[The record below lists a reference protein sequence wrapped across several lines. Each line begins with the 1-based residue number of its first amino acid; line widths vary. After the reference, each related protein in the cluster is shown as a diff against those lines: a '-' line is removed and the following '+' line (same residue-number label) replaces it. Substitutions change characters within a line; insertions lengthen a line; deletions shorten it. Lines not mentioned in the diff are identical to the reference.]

1 MSSIFPTYARWD
13 VTVQKAEGAILIDT
27 NEKEYLDFTSG
38 IGVCNLG
45 HNHPVVHQKV
55 KEQLDQVWHVSNLFH
70 IPTQEQAAQ
79 MLTDHSCGDYVFFC
93 NSGAEGNE
101 GAIKLARKY
110 TGKWKI
116 ISFKQSF
123 HGRTFGS
130 MSATGQEKIH
140 EGYGPLLPQFEYAL
154 FNDIESVKS
163 LIDDKVAAVMIEV
176 IQGEG
181 GVHPADPQFMAE
193 LQQLCI
199 DHKLLLIVD
208 EVQTGIGRT
217 GKAFAYEH
225 YNLSPDI
232 IVSAKGLGNGFPIG
246 AVIGKEKL
254 KEAFG
259 PGSHGSTYG
268 GNPLATAAACAVMS
282 QVFQPEFLQEVELK
296 GNYFKELLNEK
307 LTSSNFVKEIKGKGL
322 MIGIECDGEVGSLIT
337 KMREKGFLALSA
349 GPNVIRL
356 LPPLTVTNEQL
367 EQAATVLAEV
377 L

>member
-13 VTVQKAEGAILIDT
+13 VTVQKADGATLVDT
-27 NEKEYLDFTSG
+27 NGKEYLDFTSG

-45 HNHPVVHQKV
+45 HNHPTVKEKV

-70 IPTQEQAAQ
+70 IPTQEQAAM
-79 MLTDHSCGDYVFFC
+79 MLTEHTCGDYVFFC

-110 TGKWKI
+110 TGKSKI

-130 MSATGQEKIH
+130 MSATGQDKIH
-140 EGYGPLLPQFEYAL
+140 EGYGPLLPSFEYAT
-154 FNDIESVKS
+154 FNDIDSVKS
-163 LIDDKVAAVMIEV
+163 LVDDQVAAVMIEV

-181 GVHPADPQFMAE
+181 GVHPADPVFMEALE
-193 LQQLCI
+193 QLCQENGI
-199 DHKLLLIVD
+199 LLIVD

-225 YNLSPDI
+225 YNISPDI

-268 GNPLATAAACAVMS
+268 GNPLATAAASAVMS
-282 QVFQPEFLQEVELK
+282 EVFQPEFLNQVEEN
-296 GNYFKELLNEK
+296 GHYFMKLLTEK
-307 LTSSNFVKEIKGKGL
+307 LTSSFVKEIKGKGL
-322 MIGIECDGEVGSLIT
+322 MIGIECTGEVGPLLT
-337 KMREKGFLALSA
+337 QMREEGFLALSA

-356 LPPLTVTNEQL
+356 LPPLTVTNDQL
-367 EQAATVLAEV
+367 EKAAAILADVL
-377 L
+377 

>member
-13 VTVQKAEGAILIDT
+13 VTVQKADGAILVDT
-27 NEKEYLDFTSG
+27 NDKEYLDFTSG

-45 HNHPVVHQKV
+45 HNHPTVKEKV
-55 KEQLDQVWHVSNLFH
+55 IEQLDQVWHVSNLFH
-70 IPTQEQAAQ
+70 IPTQEQAAM
-79 MLTDHSCGDYVFFC
+79 MLTEHTCGDYVFFC

-130 MSATGQEKIH
+130 MSATGQDKIH
-140 EGYGPLLPQFEYAL
+140 EGYGPLLPSFEYAT
-154 FNDIESVKS
+154 FNDIDSVKS
-163 LIDDKVAAVMIEV
+163 LVDDQVAAVMIEV

-181 GVHPADPQFMAE
+181 GVHPADPVFMEALE
-193 LQQLCI
+193 QLCQENGI
-199 DHKLLLIVD
+199 LLIVD

-225 YNLSPDI
+225 YNISPDI

-268 GNPLATAAACAVMS
+268 GNPLATAAASAVMS
-282 QVFQPEFLQEVELK
+282 EVFRPEFLKQVEEN
-296 GNYFKELLNEK
+296 GHYFMKLLTEK
-307 LTSSNFVKEIKGKGL
+307 LTSSFVKEIKGKGL
-322 MIGIECDGEVGSLIT
+322 MIGIECTGEVGPLLT
-337 KMREKGFLALSA
+337 QMREEGFLALSA

-356 LPPLTVTNEQL
+356 LPPLTVTKDQL
-367 EQAATVLAEV
+367 EKAAAILADVL
-377 L
+377 

>member
-13 VTVQKAEGAILIDT
+13 ITVQKAQGATLIDI
-27 NEKEYLDFTSG
+27 NEKQYLDFTSG

-45 HNHPVVHQKV
+45 HNHPVVHQRV

-70 IPTQEQAAQ
+70 IPTQEQAAS
-79 MLTDHSCGDYVFFC
+79 MLTENSCGDYVFFC

-101 GAIKLARKY
+101 AAIKLARKY

-116 ISFKQSF
+116 VSFKQSF

-130 MSATGQEKIH
+130 MSATGQDKIH
-140 EGYGPLLPQFEYAL
+140 EGYGPLLPHFEYAV
-154 FNDIESVKS
+154 FNDIDSVKN
-163 LIDDKVAAVMIEV
+163 LVDDQVAAVMIEV

-181 GVHPADPQFMAE
+181 GVHPADPKFMEE
-193 LQQLCI
+193 LQQLCTDQGI
-199 DHKLLLIVD
+199 LLIVD

-225 YNLSPDI
+225 YNISPDI

-268 GNPLATAAACAVMS
+268 GNPLATAAASAVMS
-282 QVFQPEFLQEVELK
+282 QVFQPDFLQQVEQK
-296 GNYFKELLNEK
+296 GNYLLKLLNEK
-307 LTSSNFVKEIKGKGL
+307 LTSSFVKEIKGKGL
-322 MIGIECDGEVGSLIT
+322 MIGIECTGEVAPLLAQ
-337 KMREKGFLALSA
+337 MREKGFLALSA

-356 LPPLTVTNEQL
+356 LPPLVVTNEQL
-367 EQAATVLAEV
+367 EQAATYLAEII
-377 L
+377 

>member
-13 VTVQKAEGAILIDT
+13 VTVQRAEGATLIDT
-27 NEKEYLDFTSG
+27 DGKEYLDFTSG

-45 HNHPVVHQKV
+45 HNHPIVNKKI

-70 IPTQEQAAQ
+70 IPTQEQAATI
-79 MLTDHSCGDYVFFC
+79 LTENTCGDYVFFC

-101 GAIKLARKY
+101 AAIKLARKY
-110 TGKWKI
+110 TGKSKI

-140 EGYGPLLPQFEYAL
+140 EGYGPLLEQFEYAV
-154 FNDIESVKS
+154 FNDINSVKS
-163 LIDDKVAAVMIEV
+163 LVDNQVAAVMIEV

-181 GVHPADPQFMAE
+181 GVHPADPRFMEE

-199 DHKLLLIVD
+199 DNKILLIVD

-225 YNLSPDI
+225 YDLSPDI

-268 GNPLATAAACAVMS
+268 GNPLATTAACAVMS
-282 QVFQPEFLQEVELK
+282 QVFQPEFLKEVEVK
-296 GNYFKELLNEK
+296 GNYFMELLNEK
-307 LTSSNFVKEIKGKGL
+307 LTSTFVNEIKGKGL
-322 MIGIECDGEVGSLIT
+322 MVGIECNGEVGSLLT
-337 KMREKGFLALSA
+337 EMREKGFLALSA

-356 LPPLTVTNEQL
+356 LPPLTVTKEQL
-367 EQAATVLAEV
+367 KSAVSVLAEV